1 MMRARM
7 MAVFLA
13 VMVMVLFG
21 LRTVGAAGSP
31 WTAWLYE
38 NEIGRMTLID
48 DTGTV
53 LNQFMLPGGMEA
65 TFSRY
70 VAISPDARWAAYS
83 FTNSTGSYFN
93 VHDLTTNTV
102 VSNYGLGLG
111 ATSSLDFAGGAV
123 MYDAGS
129 GVVAFGYASEAVG
142 WEIVVMDLTVFDMF
156 ILRPGDTAA
165 LSAGLEHGF
174 GFRLP
179 AVRAYRSGSV
189 FFNVVPLGTEGLLE
203 YPTYKW
209 NIAAGM
215 VTTSSAYPT
224 FGADTYLLTGEV
236 VSSLAD
242 TRFPTVYDEVFGF
255 PQINTVQVYEPA
267 VGDRYP
273 VTVLVGGHY
282 PRFVQAGERVVL
294 TQYDDAA
301 SVYRMQVME
310 RSGVIAGIVNATPTA
325 NLTSVEGLYNG
336 FIYTVGSSGRSGGT
350 TLYYVDTR
358 LASAPYTPQIVWNS
372 SLGAN
377 AQIAWTSDVLP
388 ASAGPFV
395 AWGRVTPSGV
405 AATPIA
411 PTLVSPP
418 AMATPIPAT
427 VSSPAVLTV
436 GGQAIVS
443 TTEGDVL
450 NIRSGPGRSFARVG
464 TIANGTI
471 VTILEGPVPNGG
483 FMWWRIQLPTGVTGW
498 VVDFA
503 DGVQTLIP
511 R

>member
-7 MAVFLA
+7 MVILFTLTLA
-13 VMVMVLFG
+13 VSFG
-21 LRTVGAAGSP
+21 LRPVGAAGSP
-31 WTAWLYE
+31 WQAWLYE
-38 NEIGRMTLID
+38 YEIGRVTLID
-48 DTGTV
+48 HAGAV
-53 LNQFMLPGGMEA
+53 LSQFLLPGGTDA

-70 VAISPDARWAAYS
+70 VAISPDSRWIAYS
-83 FTNSTGSYFN
+83 FSNSTGTYFN
-93 VHDLTTNTV
+93 VYDLNVNIV

-111 ATSSLDFAGGAV
+111 ATSSLEFAGSAAN
-123 MYDAGS
+123 YDAGS
-129 GVVAFGYASEAVG
+129 GAVAFGYASEAIG
-142 WEIVVMDLTVFDMF
+142 WEVIVMDLTVFDMF

-165 LSAGLEHGF
+165 VSAGLEHGS

-179 AVRAYRSGSV
+179 AVRAYRGGEV
-189 FFNVVPLGTEGLLE
+189 FFNVIPLGTEGQPE
-203 YPTYKW
+203 YVTYDW
-209 NIAAGM
+209 NLAAGV
-215 VTTSSAYPT
+215 VTTGSAYPT

-242 TRFPTVYDEVFGF
+242 VRFPTVYDEVFGF

-267 VGDRYP
+267 LGERHP

-282 PRFVQAGERVVL
+282 PRFIQGGERLAL
-294 TQYDDAA
+294 TRYDDAVSA
-301 SVYRMQVME
+301 YRMQVME
-310 RSGVIAGIVNATPTA
+310 RSGVIAGDVIMTPTA

-350 TLYYVDTR
+350 TLYFVDTR
-358 LASAPYTPQIVWNS
+358 MSSPPYTPLMVWNS

-388 ASAGPFV
+388 ASAGPFMG
-395 AWGRVTPSGV
+395 WGRVIPSGV
-405 AATPIA
+405 VVTPISA
-411 PTLVSPP
+411 TLISPP
-418 AMATPIPAT
+418 LPTPISPT

-436 GGQAIVS
+436 GGQATVR
-443 TTEGDVL
+443 TTDGDVL
-450 NIRSGPGRSFARVG
+450 NVRSGPGRAFARVG
-464 TIANGTI
+464 TVGDGTV
-471 VTILEGPVPNGG
+471 VTILEGPIAGDG
-483 FMWWRIQLPTGVTGW
+483 FMWWRIQLPAGTTGW